1 MDLLKHLYSIHSPS
15 GMEWPIIIYV
25 REYIETHIPEANLK
39 VDGFGNLY
47 ITKGQT
53 SDGYPTLVCHL
64 DQVQKLHSDDFISIE
79 AGGIIFGYSE
89 SKHRREG
96 LGADDKNGIWVCLKC
111 LEQCPY
117 LKVFMAVMEEKGMFG
132 SKAADM
138 SFFSDSLYVIEP
150 DSPEGC
156 NLKHELREIPCS
168 CPEFIKAIQPETHGF
183 KIIDGKGTDI
193 LALKMNGLGVSAI
206 NIGAGYYRPHKDDE
220 YTVVSDLQQCLNYIL
235 LIINTIY
242 ERFPHEYKTET
253 QKWIEEK
260 SMKR

>member
-111 LEQCPY
+111 LEQWP
-117 LKVFMAVMEEKGMFG
+117 
-132 SKAADM
+132 
-138 SFFSDSLYVIEP
+138 
-150 DSPEGC
+150 
-156 NLKHELREIPCS
+156 
-168 CPEFIKAIQPETHGF
+168 
-183 KIIDGKGTDI
+183 
-193 LALKMNGLGVSAI
+193 
-206 NIGAGYYRPHKDDE
+206 
-220 YTVVSDLQQCLNYIL
+220 
-235 LIINTIY
+235 
-242 ERFPHEYKTET
+242 
-253 QKWIEEK
+253 
-260 SMKR
+260 